1 MADGGD
7 PRVEEIPPSTE
18 AVVEAVEDEEV
29 VVEDEGAESV
39 VDTSDLTT
47 AILRRKVGA
56 LSLSILFLV
65 FVSTLATPMRGL
77 RTSSR
82 SHRLRRYM

>member
-18 AVVEAVEDEEV
+18 AVEDEEV
-29 VVEDEGAESV
+29 VIEDEGAESV

-56 LSLSILFLV
+56 LSLSNSSL
-65 FVSTLATPMRGL
+65 
-77 RTSSR
+77 TSFPLWPHGHTYVWSA
-82 SHRLRRYM
+82 YE